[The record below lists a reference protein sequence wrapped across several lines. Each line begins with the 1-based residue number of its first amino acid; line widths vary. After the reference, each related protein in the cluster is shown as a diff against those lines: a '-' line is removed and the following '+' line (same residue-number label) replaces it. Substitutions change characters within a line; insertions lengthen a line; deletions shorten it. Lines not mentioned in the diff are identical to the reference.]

1 MMVVGM
7 ALSPQDYSTWVPDI
21 CTTHYS
27 AVPDVP
33 RYVRPR
39 LSIVFPKKKKMVK
52 KVVPDRSPG
61 PVE

>member
-39 LSIVFPKKKKMVK
+39 LSIVFPKKKKNGEEGSAGSVTW
-52 KVVPDRSPG
+52 SC
-61 PVE
+61 